1 MNDEDQEKQNIIDPL
16 PVDFFNF
23 SLSFP
28 KLILSKEQML
38 EILKKEGIL

>member
-1 MNDEDQEKQNIIDPL
+1 MNDEDQEKIIEPL